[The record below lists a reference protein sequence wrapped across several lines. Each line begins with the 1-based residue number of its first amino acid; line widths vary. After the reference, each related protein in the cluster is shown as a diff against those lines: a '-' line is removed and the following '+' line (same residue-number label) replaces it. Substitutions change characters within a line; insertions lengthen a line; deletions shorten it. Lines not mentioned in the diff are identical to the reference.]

1 MSSEQIFGL
10 LLLVVAVF
18 AVVLT
23 LRSLRSYSRQMRSG
37 LRGIGSDVGSS
48 WYRPLVR
55 N

>member
-1 MSSEQIFGL
+1 MSSEQIFSFL
-10 LLLVVAVF
+10 LLLIAAL

-23 LRSLRSYSRQMRSG
+23 VRSVRSYSRQ
-37 LRGIGSDVGSS
+37 LRAAPRDTVDVGSS

>member
-1 MSSEQIFGL
+1 MSSEQDFGL
-10 LLLVVAVF
+10 LLLIVAAL

-23 LRSLRSYSRQMRSG
+23 VRSLRSYLRQVRSG
-37 LRGIGSDVGSS
+37 PHVIGSDVGSS

>member
-10 LLLVVAVF
+10 FLLIVAAVAV
-18 AVVLT
+18 AVT
-23 LRSLRSYSRQMRSG
+23 IRSVRSHWRHMRTG
-37 LRGIGSDVGSS
+37 ARVIGGDVGSS

>member
-1 MSSEQIFGL
+1 MSPEQIFGL
-10 LLLVVAVF
+10 LLLIIAAL

-23 LRSLRSYSRQMRSG
+23 VRSLWSLFRPMRDPHING
-37 LRGIGSDVGSS
+37 GDVGSS

>member
-10 LLLVVAVF
+10 LLLIIVALAIIFTV
-18 AVVLT
+18 
-23 LRSLRSYSRQMRSG
+23 RSLWSFWRQMRGGS
-37 LRGIGSDVGSS
+37 RVKGSDVGSS